1 MQVNPEGP
9 AGITPLHIAALRGSL
24 DMVRLL
30 ADHLPPDAWT
40 ELRTDDGLSPLDF
53 CMRSKHH
60 DLEAAMRSQ
69 NGSPPHFLE
78 SEAPRQT
85 DSHLVTDGVPRVSGE
100 MLRQTRSAVGLQSQ
114 QRDDAPSFVNRV
126 VARGATNVFPSLL
139 PIVHEGRSDVCC
151 GRLPSQSFL
160 GRSAACLGE
169 ARAH

>member
-9 AGITPLHIAALRGSL
+9 AGITPLHIAALHGSL

-40 ELRTDDGLSPLDF
+40 EVRTDDGLSPLDF
-53 CMRSKHH
+53 CMRSEHH
-60 DLEAAMRSQ
+60 DLEAAMRSHT
-69 NGSPPHFLE
+69 GSTPHCLG
-78 SEAPRQT
+78 SAPRQT
-85 DSHLVTDGVPRVSGE
+85 ASHFVTAGVPIVSGK
-100 MLRQTRSAVGLQSQ
+100 MLRQTRSAASSAAE
-114 QRDDAPSFVNRV
+114 QRDDAPSFVDRA
-126 VARGATNVFPSLL
+126 VARDATNVFPSLL

-160 GRSAACLGE
+160 GRSAVCLGE